1 MALDEISQVEM
12 LVDLA
17 KKNGGEVSTLC
28 RVPYKN
34 KKFPVYGIT
43 IGSSNPKDPTLGL
56 FGGVHGL
63 ERVGTQ
69 VVVAFLETLLQ
80 QMSWDKDLAARMKRV
95 RVVSVPLV
103 NPVGMHLGTRANGNG
118 VDLMR
123 NAPVEGEGIPLLV
136 GGHRLS
142 PKLWWYRGEDS
153 QQLEL
158 EVAATT
164 QFVRDQ
170 MFSSKAALSLDC
182 HSGFGMQDR
191 LWFPYART
199 RAPFPLTREARAIEK
214 LLSTTYPNHVYKVE
228 PQSVSYTTH
237 GDFWDLLFDEHQQ
250 TFGDRPYI
258 PWTLE
263 MGSWLWVKKNPLQM
277 LQTQGLFNPI
287 KPHRIR
293 RTLRRHLS
301 LLDFFLSAVKNH
313 EVWSNDKKLVA
324 PSRTRAR
331 KKTLGR
337 VS

>member
-1 MALDEISQVEM
+1 MALDELSQVEL

-17 KKNGGEVSTLC
+17 KKYGEVETLC
-28 RVPYKN
+28 KVPYKD
-34 KKFPVYGIT
+34 KKFPVYGIS
-43 IGSSNPKDPTLGL
+43 IGSKNPKDPTLGL

-95 RVVSVPLV
+95 RIVSIPIV
-103 NPVGMHLGTRANGNG
+103 NPVGMYLGTRANGNG

-123 NAPVEGEGIPLLV
+123 NAPVEGEDIPLLV

-142 PKLWWYRGEDS
+142 PKLWWYRGADP
-153 QQLEL
+153 QQMEP
-158 EVAATT
+158 EVAAAT

-170 MFSSKAALSLDC
+170 MFSAKASLSLDC
-182 HSGFGMQDR
+182 HSGFGLQDR

-199 RAPFPLTREARAIEK
+199 RAPFPLMREARAIEK
-214 LLSTTYPNHVYKVE
+214 LLGMTYPNHVYKVE

-237 GDFWDLLFDEHQQ
+237 GDFWDLLFDEHLEVAD
-250 TFGDRPYI
+250 GRPYI

-263 MGSWLWVKKNPLQM
+263 LGSWLWVKKNPLQ
-277 LQTQGLFNPI
+277 LFQAQGLFNPI

-293 RTLRRHLS
+293 RTLRRHLL

-313 EVWSNDKKLVA
+313 EVWSNDKKLVVT
-324 PSRTRAR
+324 SRTRPR